1 MLTSRG
7 DDMFPRRMKRWLLPF
22 LFAGAVVST
31 ASYVTNLS
39 LFDLGEW
46 MTAELKNK
54 DREQEPAPLVK
65 SAVMEAVETLE
76 QSIDLSRYQSREV
89 TATGYTA
96 GYESTGKTPEHPA
109 YGITFSGVNVTRDLY
124 STIAA
129 DLSVF
134 PLGTIL
140 FIPGYGYGVVA
151 DIGGA
156 IEGDELDLY
165 FSTVEDVYDQW
176 GKRTLQVYVIKEGEG
191 QLTEGELAALN
202 ENEARQ
208 VFRSEI
214 KQ

>member
-1 MLTSRG
+1 
-7 DDMFPRRMKRWLLPF
+7 MFSGRTKRLFLPF

-39 LFDLGEW
+39 LVDLGKW
-46 MTAELKNK
+46 MTAEIK
-54 DREQEPAPLVK
+54 DRNTTADPDPQVK
-65 SAVMEAVETLE
+65 SAAVEAVQTLE
-76 QSIDLSRYQSREV
+76 QSIDLSQYQSRQV

-96 GYESTGKTPEHPA
+96 GFESTGKTPEHPA

-129 DLSVF
+129 DLNVF

-156 IEGDELDLY
+156 IKGEELDLY
-165 FSTVEDVYDQW
+165 FSSVEDVYDQW
-176 GKRTLQVYVIKEGEG
+176 GKKTLDVYVIKEGEG
-191 QLTEGELAALN
+191 QLTEEELATLN
-202 ENEARQ
+202 ENEAQQ
-208 VFRSEI
+208 VFRSAI
-214 KQ
+214 KP

>member
-1 MLTSRG
+1 
-7 DDMFPRRMKRWLLPF
+7 MFAGRTKRLFLPF

-39 LFDLGEW
+39 LSDLGEW
-46 MTAELKNK
+46 VIGEIK
-54 DREQEPAPLVK
+54 DRNNTTADPDPQVK
-65 SAVMEAVETLE
+65 SAVVEAVQTLE
-76 QSIDLSRYQSREV
+76 QSIDLSQYQSRQV

-96 GYESTGKTPEHPA
+96 GFESTGKTPEHQA

-129 DLSVF
+129 DLNVF

-156 IEGDELDLY
+156 IEGEELDLY
-165 FSTVEDVYDQW
+165 FSSVEDVYDQW
-176 GKRTLQVYVIKEGEG
+176 GKKTLDVYVIKEGEG
-191 QLTEGELAALN
+191 QLTEEELDTLN
-202 ENEARQ
+202 ENEAQQ
-208 VFRSEI
+208 VFRSAI
-214 KQ
+214 KP

>member
-1 MLTSRG
+1 
-7 DDMFPRRMKRWLLPF
+7 MFAGRTKRLFLPF

-39 LFDLGEW
+39 LSDLGEW
-46 MTAELKNK
+46 VIGEIK
-54 DREQEPAPLVK
+54 DRNNTTADPDPQVK
-65 SAVMEAVETLE
+65 SAVVEAVQTLE
-76 QSIDLSRYQSREV
+76 QSIDLSQYQSRQV

-96 GYESTGKTPEHPA
+96 GFESTGKTPEHPA

-129 DLSVF
+129 DLNVF

-156 IEGDELDLY
+156 IEGEELDLY
-165 FSTVEDVYDQW
+165 FSSVEDVYDQW
-176 GKRTLQVYVIKEGEG
+176 GKKTLDVYVIKEGEG
-191 QLTEGELAALN
+191 QLTEEELNTLN
-202 ENEARQ
+202 ENEAQQ
-208 VFRSEI
+208 VFRSAI
-214 KQ
+214 KP